1 MAPREHHPQALMAR
15 FWKKFH
21 HRTPGKVTSIF
32 PSSMYDAF
40 HDDSVPASARVRNA
54 AGSYDEA
61 RAECAAMVQEIVEHC
76 EATNTSFLDKE
87 FELEH
92 DYYMQI
98 DDCLRGLIR
107 KEEQSSRPG
116 GVHRVPWIYENP
128 RFNVDGFSGSD
139 IAQGALGDCWWLA
152 GLGTIAHR
160 KDLMD
165 KVCVARNEEC
175 GVYGFVFF
183 RDGEWVPTI
192 IDDNL
197 YLSSGDWTKAG
208 NGTDATGSKARAWKK
223 NHQTG
228 SGALYMASCKDEN
241 ETWLPLLEKAYAK
254 AHGDYEALEG
264 GWIGAGVED
273 MTGGVSSVVLT
284 SRVLR
289 KDKLW
294 HELRQVDQDDGQFVY
309 GLAASFGVGTGE
321 RNGLM
326 LNHAYSVI
334 KAVEIED
341 ATGRKVKLLQIR
353 NPWGQNASTGLGEWH
368 GPWSDG
374 SKEWTPETMKKLNHE
389 FGDDGVFW
397 MTLDD
402 VLHNFQWLNRTRLF
416 NDHWTVAQQWTSLP
430 ISWIPGY
437 LNTKFVIQ
445 VEKPGLAVIVLSKPD
460 ERYYDGLEGQYR
472 FFLEFMVRSDESD
485 KKIAEATYNA
495 YEGENRSVSCEVY
508 LEPGTYSV
516 IPKVLAKRCAWKY
529 ELRDVVKSYALTRPL
544 KLQQKAK
551 FYDTAHAKPGVKD
564 EDEELQIKKWEERQ
578 RKKELKRK
586 TEEDNSMQLELI
598 KLRSYISALHEEMER
613 REKSKVEEQSKDKAN
628 ENQKQRKKSRG
639 KSKPAAEDNAKGQR
653 GGQQAEAEEAAEEE
667 EEAPEEEENQEEEEE
682 QAEEE
687 EEEDDDDDDDS
698 EFDDDDDDD
707 YDDSKDRYLWNP
719 VCVMGLRVYSEDD
732 QIEIKLVE
740 GDEQEEGEEEA
751 EGEEGEE
758 EGEEGEE
765 EEEE

>member
-40 HDDSVPASARVRNA
+40 HDASVPVSARVRNA
-54 AGSYDEA
+54 AGSYEDA

-76 EATNTSFLDKE
+76 EATNTSFLDKD
-87 FELEH
+87 FELEY
-92 DYYMQI
+92 DYYMGV
-98 DDCLRGLIR
+98 DDCLFGLLR
-107 KEEQSSRPG
+107 EDGKSRPG

-139 IAQGALGDCWWLA
+139 IVQGGLGDCWWLA

-183 RDGEWVPTI
+183 RDGEWVPTV

-197 YLSSGDWTKAG
+197 YLSSVDWTKAG
-208 NGTDATGSKARAWKK
+208 TGTDATGDRARAWRK
-223 NHQTG
+223 NRQTG

-264 GWIGAGVED
+264 GHLGAGVED
-273 MTGGVSSVVLT
+273 MTGGVSSVLLT

-289 KDKLW
+289 KEKLW
-294 HELRQVDQDDGQFVY
+294 HELRQVGQDDGQFVY
-309 GLAASFGVGTGE
+309 GLAASFGVGTQE

-326 LNHAYSVI
+326 LNHAYSVT

-341 ATGRKVKLLQIR
+341 STGRKVKLLQIR
-353 NPWGQNASTGLGEWH
+353 NPWGKNTSTGLGEWH

-416 NDHWTVAQQWTSLP
+416 NDQWTVAQQWTSLP

-437 LNTKFVIQ
+437 LNTKFVIT
-445 VEKPGLAVIVLSKPD
+445 VEKAGLAVIVLTKPD
-460 ERYYDGLEGQYR
+460 ERYYEGLEGLYR
-472 FFLEFMVRSDESD
+472 FYLEFMVRSDDSD

-516 IPKVLAKRCAWKY
+516 IPKVLAKRLGWKH
-529 ELRDVVKSYALTRPL
+529 ELRDVVKSFALSRPL

-551 FYDTAHAKPGVKD
+551 AYDVAHAKPGIKD
-564 EDEELQIKKWEERQ
+564 EDEELMIKKWEEKQ
-578 RKKELKRK
+578 RKKELKK
-586 TEEDNSMQLELI
+586 EAEEENNARLEMM
-598 KLRSYISALHEEMER
+598 KMRAYVAALQEEMEK
-613 REKSKVEEQSKDKAN
+613 REKARVEELNKQKAKVS

-639 KSKPAAEDNAKGQR
+639 KGKPVGEEGNKGQR
-653 GGQQAEAEEAAEEE
+653 EGQRATAEEAQDEEENPEEE
-667 EEAPEEEENQEEEEE
+667 EEVQEEEAEQQEEE
-682 QAEEE
+682 QEEEEEE
-687 EEEDDDDDDDS
+687 EEEDDEDDESDSDDDA
-698 EFDDDDDDD
+698 D
-707 YDDSKDRYLWNP
+707 YDEERDRYLWNP
-719 VCVMGLRVYSEDD
+719 VCVMGLRVYSQDD
-732 QIEIKLVE
+732 QIEITLVE
-740 GDEQEEGEEEA
+740 GDEQQEE
-751 EGEEGEE
+751 EE
-758 EGEEGEE
+758 EGEGEE
-765 EEEE
+765 EEEEEE